1 MPLAKNTALGI
12 AIMSYDGALD
22 FGLLSD
28 YDALPQLDRLA
39 GDLEAAIEALATAAG
54 VSAGQPK
61 RNGRIP
67 RSRERDA
74 VRAP

>member
-1 MPLAKNTALGI
+1 VPLAKNTALGI

-28 YDALPQLDRLA
+28 YDALPELGRLA
-39 GDLEAAIEALATAAG
+39 GDLEAAIDQLATVAG
-54 VSAGQPK
+54 VGAGQPK

-74 VRAP
+74 ARTR